1 MQKKKTN
8 LKRIVVN
15 FKERKVCFVFFPK
28 GRVAGA
34 HTNRAYDIVSKRRKE
49 STNSRKQAELHN
61 ARTNAVRGGKKQRL
75 QRWEDAG

>member
-34 HTNRAYDIVSKRRKE
+34 HTNSLYDIVSKRRKE
-49 STNSRKQAELHN
+49 STNSRK
-61 ARTNAVRGGKKQRL
+61 KS
-75 QRWEDAG
+75 